1 MDKKAMFEKINSI
14 HEKTGKSK
22 LYLLYDMQRCARKYG
37 AGYMDYDL
45 FEMYNLTPEQ
55 RDTYI
60 TRGRNNEIVSKY
72 NDKAYFHIFENKN
85 EFNELFKDYIK
96 RDWIM
101 VKDTPKE
108 DVMAFI
114 KKHHEFMAKPV
125 DGGCGHGIEK
135 MNTNDYPSLDEV
147 YSRLVEGN
155 NNFELEE
162 VIKQHPD
169 VSKIY
174 PDAINTVRV
183 VTILKNGVPHVI
195 CR

>member
-1 MDKKAMFEKINSI
+1 
-14 HEKTGKSK
+14 
-22 LYLLYDMQRCARKYG
+22 
-37 AGYMDYDL
+37 
-45 FEMYNLTPEQ
+45 
-55 RDTYI
+55 
-60 TRGRNNEIVSKY
+60 
-72 NDKAYFHIFENKN
+72 
-85 EFNELFKDYIK
+85 
-96 RDWIM
+96 
-101 VKDTPKE
+101 
-108 DVMAFI
+108 
-114 KKHHEFMAKPV
+114 MAKPV

-147 YSRLVEGN
+147 YNRLVEGN

-195 CR
+195 CAYCRQF